1 MTIKKLTDTFYLKRA
16 GRYAS
21 PLNSADRLPVVY
33 GDLTD
38 GTLGNWVLPEI
49 DTTNYVYAFA
59 GHEVLSVANGNNISI
74 YENDLL
80 LDPSMYVF
88 NEANDYE
95 GLGVIATIDF
105 ATPKTGSIIT
115 ARGMGKPTTSGGAV
129 LMENIIDIIVDL
141 MTVENDWTAAN
152 FEGTAKE
159 RARQLFTAQS
169 YKAAG
174 AIVEDAVL
182 WDIVTDMLSSF
193 LGSAWLDGNG
203 YLVLDIDTN
212 TIAYEYGQNAI
223 FSRSDTELTEAIQRL
238 ANIINQCPC
247 NYSYNYVVGEFRKQT
262 NDTAHADAIS
272 QGIYG
277 VREPNTPYQFYWCR
291 DLTSVQKVQDL
302 IVAKFKDPLYEITI
316 MDATPKHYDVDVGAI
331 IIFSADSLY
340 GKDGNPL
347 RNHFWRVLS
356 VQPDLSKMTAKFRT
370 VQTEYY
376 LTAGY
381 FADGSYLADGRIFAG
396 ANRDM
401 TVF

>member
-1 MTIKKLTDTFYLKRA
+1 
-16 GRYAS
+16 
-21 PLNSADRLPVVY
+21 
-33 GDLTD
+33 
-38 GTLGNWVLPEI
+38 
-49 DTTNYVYAFA
+49 
-59 GHEVLSVANGNNISI
+59 
-74 YENDLL
+74 
-80 LDPSMYVF
+80 
-88 NEANDYE
+88 
-95 GLGVIATIDF
+95 
-105 ATPKTGSIIT
+105 
-115 ARGMGKPTTSGGAV
+115 
-129 LMENIIDIIVDL
+129 
-141 MTVENDWTAAN
+141 
-152 FEGTAKE
+152 
-159 RARQLFTAQS
+159 
-169 YKAAG
+169 
-174 AIVEDAVL
+174 
-182 WDIVTDMLSSF
+182 MLSSF

-212 TIAYEYGQNAI
+212 TIADEYGQNAI
-223 FSRSDTELTEAIQRL
+223 FSRSDTEMTEAIQRL

-247 NYSYNYVVGEFRKQT
+247 NYSYNYLAGEFRKQT
-262 NDTAHADAIS
+262 NDAAHADAIS

-316 MDATPKHYDVDVGAI
+316 NDVTPKHYDVDVGAI

>member
-1 MTIKKLTDTFYLKRA
+1 MTTKLTDTFYLKRA
-16 GRYAS
+16 GRYAA

-38 GTLGNWVLPEI
+38 GTLGVWTLPEI
-49 DTTNYVYAFA
+49 DTANYVFAFA
-59 GHEVLSVANGNNISI
+59 GHEVLSVANGNSIAI

-80 LDPSMYVF
+80 LDPAMYTF
-88 NEANDYE
+88 NEANNYE

-105 ATPKTGSIIT
+105 TTPKTGSIIT
-115 ARGMGKPTTSGGAV
+115 ARGMGKPTTSGGAT
-129 LMENIIDIIVDL
+129 LMENIVDIIYDL

-152 FEGTAKE
+152 FEGTAKA
-159 RARQLFTAQS
+159 RASQLFTAQS

-203 YLVLDIDTN
+203 KLVLDIDTN

-223 FSRSDTELTEAIQRL
+223 FSRADAELTDAIQRL

-247 NYSYNYVVGEFRKQT
+247 NYSYNYVAGEFKKQT

-291 DLTSVQKVQDL
+291 DLTSVQTVQDL

-316 MDATPKHYDVDVGAI
+316 QDASPKHYDVDVGAI
-331 IIFSADSLY
+331 IIFSAESLY

-356 VQPDLSKMTAKFRT
+356 VQPDLQSMTAKVRT
-370 VQTEYY
+370 LQTEYY

-381 FADGSYLADGRIFAG
+381 LADGTYLADGSIFAG
-396 ANRDM
+396 SNRDM
-401 TVF
+401 TIF

>member
-1 MTIKKLTDTFYLKRA
+1 MTTKLTDTFYLKRA
-16 GRYAS
+16 GRYAA

-38 GTLGNWVLPEI
+38 GTLGVWTLPEI
-49 DTTNYVYAFA
+49 DTANYVFAFA
-59 GHEVLSVANGNNISI
+59 GHEVLSVANGNSIAI

-80 LDPSMYVF
+80 LDPAMYTF
-88 NEANDYE
+88 NEANNYE

-105 ATPKTGSIIT
+105 TTPKTGSVIT
-115 ARGMGKPTTSGGAV
+115 ARGMGKPTTSGGAT
-129 LMENIIDIIVDL
+129 LMENIVDIIYDL

-152 FEGTAKE
+152 FEGTAKA
-159 RARQLFTAQS
+159 RAAQLFTAQS

-174 AIVEDAVL
+174 VIAEDAVL
-182 WDIVTDMLSSF
+182 WNIVTDMLSSF

-203 YLVLDIDTN
+203 KLVLDIDTN

-223 FSRSDTELTEAIQRL
+223 FSRADAELTDAIQRL

-247 NYSYNYVVGEFRKQT
+247 NYSYNYVAGEFKKQT
-262 NDTAHADAIS
+262 NETSHADAIS

-291 DLTSVQKVQDL
+291 DLTSVQTVQDL

-316 MDATPKHYDVDVGAI
+316 QDASPKHYDVDVGAI
-331 IIFSADSLY
+331 IIFSAESLY

-356 VQPDLSKMTAKFRT
+356 VQPDLSSMTAKVRT
-370 VQTEYY
+370 LQTEYY

-381 FADGSYLADGRIFAG
+381 LADGTYLADGSIFAG

-401 TVF
+401 TIF

>member
-1 MTIKKLTDTFYLKRA
+1 MTTKLTDTFYLKRA
-16 GRYAS
+16 GRYAA

-38 GTLGNWVLPEI
+38 GTLGVWTLPEI
-49 DTTNYVYAFA
+49 DTANYVFAFA
-59 GHEVLSVANGNNISI
+59 GHEVLSVANGNSIAI

-80 LDPSMYVF
+80 LDPAMYTF
-88 NEANDYE
+88 NEANNYE

-105 ATPKTGSIIT
+105 TTPKTGSVIT
-115 ARGMGKPTTSGGAV
+115 ARGMGKPTTSGGAT
-129 LMENIIDIIVDL
+129 LMENIVDIIYDL

-152 FEGTAKE
+152 FEGTAKA
-159 RARQLFTAQS
+159 RAAQLFTAQS

-203 YLVLDIDTN
+203 KLVLDIDTN

-223 FSRSDTELTEAIQRL
+223 FSRADAELTDAIQRL

-247 NYSYNYVVGEFRKQT
+247 NYSYNYVAGEFKKQT

-291 DLTSVQKVQDL
+291 DLTSVQTVQDL

-316 MDATPKHYDVDVGAI
+316 QDASPKHYDVDVGAI
-331 IIFSADSLY
+331 IIFSAESLY

-356 VQPDLSKMTAKFRT
+356 VQPDLQSMTAKVRT
-370 VQTEYY
+370 LQTEYY

-381 FADGSYLADGRIFAG
+381 LADGTYLADGSIFAG
-396 ANRDM
+396 SNRDM
-401 TVF
+401 TIF